1 MDNRRRA
8 AKLAGTAILTTP
20 LVTGCSGISGEY
32 PRSSPV
38 IPAASIRISEGYAVS
53 LEKIVTVAGVAAA
66 VYLVLDPLA
75 PNWQI
80 EQANLPDD
88 NFLFALR
95 MKRFHTGGDGEARQ
109 VLHRRA
115 RELARSQGYAG
126 YEVVR
131 FEEALD
137 SAMLGTQRTV
147 EAEIRLTG
155 KTSAPLA
162 RVE

>member
-1 MDNRRRA
+1 MAYRRRA
-8 AKLAGTAILTTP
+8 ARLAGTAMLTAP
-20 LVTGCSGISGEY
+20 LMTGCSGISGEY
-32 PRSSPV
+32 PRSSPA

-53 LEKIVTVAGVAAA
+53 LEKIVMVAGVAAA
-66 VYLVLDPLA
+66 AYLVLDPLA

-80 EQANLPDD
+80 EQTNLPDD
-88 NFLFALR
+88 TYVFALR

-115 RELARSQGYAG
+115 RELARSQAYAG

-137 SAMLGTQRTV
+137 SAMLGTQRKV

>member
-1 MDNRRRA
+1 M
-8 AKLAGTAILTTP
+8 AKLSVVASAAITSGL
-20 LVTGCSGISGEY
+20 LAAGCSGISGEY
-32 PRSSPV
+32 PRSGPV
-38 IPAASIRISEGYAVS
+38 IPTASIRLSEGYTVS
-53 LEKIVTVAGVAAA
+53 FEKLVSYAGVALA

-80 EQANLPDD
+80 EQTHLPDD
-88 NFLFALR
+88 TYLLALR

-109 VLHRRA
+109 VFHRRA
-115 RELARSQGYAG
+115 RELARSNGYSG
-126 YEVVR
+126 YEVTR

-147 EAEIRLTG
+147 EAAIRLTG
-155 KTSAPLA
+155 KSAAPLA